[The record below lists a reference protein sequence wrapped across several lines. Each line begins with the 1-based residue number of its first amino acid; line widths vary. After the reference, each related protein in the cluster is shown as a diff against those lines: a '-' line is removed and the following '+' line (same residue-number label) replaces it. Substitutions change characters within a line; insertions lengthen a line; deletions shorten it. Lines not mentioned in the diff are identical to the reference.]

1 MVINFTLKLWTTYR
15 LLLLQYVAITVL
27 MAGASLPAFSQTI
40 KGTVVSDAGT
50 LPGATINGKTF
61 KRAISSDLQGNFTLM
76 APDTGI
82 VTIEFS
88 YMGYQAKS
96 LTLKLLKGVNDIG
109 LVKMLPDT
117 RSTLGEVVVKGTM
130 APSQA
135 KAYSIKKNSN
145 AIMDVMA
152 ADAIGKLPDRNAA
165 EAVQRMQGVAVARY
179 HGEADQAAVRG
190 TPFAWTS
197 TLFNGNRLPSS
208 NVMGN
213 RSSVLDVVPSEI
225 IQFVQVAKAITPDME
240 GDAIGGSINFIT
252 RTAPVKRTL
261 NVSAAGG
268 YNTFSKN
275 GTYNGSMVYGDRFLK
290 DKLGII
296 VAGAIWSRQ
305 WGSDEFATT
314 YNTGLADVQQKNSI
328 NTVLFKRYMGERET
342 KGLNVG
348 AEYKIAPLHKVFFR
362 GMVNK
367 FDDIRPVYE
376 SYVDYTNSRFQYN
389 YRYSHYQTTLKGFE
403 VGGENQLS
411 SKIKLDWSYSNH
423 KSRYFL
429 ETPPTSDGK
438 GLPIA
443 TFRQKI
449 NSGFSN
455 LSSDGKRYWG
465 FDSPNGVGGTAEDF
479 QSGIK
484 DANEVISADKLL
496 LSQLVISQLDNSEHD
511 QIGQLNLKLDASAK
525 VRFKFGGKY
534 RHKERI
540 STYGSNF
547 VYLPG
552 AAAGVPNAP
561 ALRTLSSLQTTAFPE
576 GTTFFGHLNGN
587 YNQYIVNPLVKE
599 QLFDMFGPAFQSA
612 NGIVNATSK
621 TNPTALY
628 TGNENVSS
636 GYAMAEI
643 DATDKL
649 KIIGGIR
656 NEYTSMTLNGMKAT
670 TTGTPAVVSVSPS
683 KVENDY
689 NAFLPMLHLK
699 YALTEKANIRAAY
712 TRSFVRPNFGD
723 MTPGGSTNTTTAPM
737 TISQGNPD
745 LKPTFSNNF
754 DLMGEYYF
762 NNIGILSGGVFYKD
776 ITDVIFTDANMQ
788 NVGGSDY
795 LVTQAKNLNKATL
808 FGFEAGINKRFD
820 FLSGFWS
827 GFGVEVNYSF
837 IDSKTEVPRMGTTP
851 AVMDKTSL
859 PNQSKHLFN
868 TILFYERNGV
878 MVRLAGNYRGNSVET
893 INQQLG
899 PDFYIWSAAN
909 FTIDASATVSITKRL
924 KAFVELNNLSN
935 SPVKMYMGDKRRLTS
950 SESYGRRGQA
960 GIRLDIFR

>member
-1 MVINFTLKLWTTYR
+1 MFTQFTLTSWAIYKQR
-15 LLLLQYVAITVL
+15 LLQLLMFAVL
-27 MAGASLPAFSQTI
+27 LSGSSIPVFGQII
-40 KGTVVSDAGT
+40 KGTVISESGT
-50 LPGATINGKTF
+50 LPGASISGKSF
-61 KRAISSDLQGNFTLM
+61 KRAVSSDLQGAFTLI
-76 APDTGI
+76 APDTGL
-82 VTIEFS
+82 VTIEFT
-88 YMGYQAKS
+88 YMGYERHS
-96 LTLKLLKGVNDIG
+96 LSLRLARGMNDIG
-109 LVKMLPDT
+109 IVKMLPDT
-117 RSTLGEVVVKGTM
+117 KSTLGEVVVSGTM

-135 KAYSIKKNSN
+135 KAYSIKRNSN

-190 TPFAWTS
+190 TPFSWTS

-225 IQFVQVAKAITPDME
+225 IQYVQVAKAITPDME

-252 RTAPVKRTL
+252 RTAPAKRTL
-261 NVSAAGG
+261 NLSAAGG

-275 GTYNGSMVYGDRFLK
+275 GTYNGSLVYGDRFLK

-296 VAGAIWSRQ
+296 FAGAIWSRQ
-305 WGSDEFATT
+305 WGSDEFVTS
-314 YNTGLADVQQKNSI
+314 YNTGAAIAQQKNSI

-342 KGLNVG
+342 KGFNVG
-348 AEYKIAPLHKVFFR
+348 AEYKITPAHKVFFR

-376 SYVDYTNSRFQYN
+376 SYIDYTNTRFQYN
-389 YRYSHYQTTLKGFE
+389 YRYSHYQTSLNGLE
-403 VGGENQLS
+403 IGGENQLS
-411 SKIKLDWSYSNH
+411 SKFTLDWSYSNH
-423 KSRYFL
+423 TSKYFL
-429 ETPPTSDGK
+429 ETPPTADGK

-443 TFRQKI
+443 TFRQRI
-449 NSGFSN
+449 TSGFSN

-465 FDSPNGVGGTAEDF
+465 FDSPNGVGGTMEDF
-479 QSGIK
+479 QSGVK
-484 DANEVISADKLL
+484 DPGEVLSADKLL
-496 LSQLVISQLDNSEHD
+496 LSQTVISQLDNSEHD
-511 QIGQLNLKLDASAK
+511 QIGQVNLKVDASSK
-525 VRFKFGGKY
+525 LRFKFGGKY
-534 RHKERI
+534 RHKERS
-540 STYGSNF
+540 STFGSNF

-552 AAAGVPNAP
+552 AALGLPNSP
-561 ALRTLSSLQTTAFPE
+561 ALRTLSSLQTTSFPK
-576 GTTFFGHLNGN
+576 GTTFFGNMTGN
-587 YNQYIVNPLVKE
+587 YDQFIVNPLTKD
-599 QLFDMFGPAFQSA
+599 QLFEMFSPSFQSA
-612 NGIVNATSK
+612 NGIIDATPKTNAT
-621 TNPTALY
+621 AHY
-628 TGNENVSS
+628 TGTENVSS
-636 GYAMAEI
+636 AYAMAEF
-643 DATDKL
+643 DASERL

-656 NEYTSMTLNGMKAT
+656 NEYTATTLSGMKST
-670 TTGTPAVVSVSPS
+670 TSGSPAVVSISPS
-683 KVENDY
+683 VVENNY
-689 NAFLPMLHLK
+689 NAFLPMLHMK
-699 YALTEKANIRAAY
+699 YKLSEKANMRAAY

-723 MTPGGSTNTTTAPM
+723 MTPGGSTNTTSAPM
-737 TISQGNPD
+737 SISQGNPD

-762 NNIGILSGGVFYKD
+762 HNIGILSGGVFYKNISD
-776 ITDVIFTDANMQ
+776 IIFTDVNMQ
-788 NVGGSDY
+788 NIGGNDY

-820 FLSGFWS
+820 FLNGFWS
-827 GFGVEVNYSF
+827 GFGVEVNYSY
-837 IDSKTEVPRMGTTP
+837 IDSKTEVPRLGNPQLTE
-851 AVMDKTSL
+851 KTSL

-878 MVRLAGNYRGNSVET
+878 MIRLAGNYRGNSVET

-899 PDFYIWSAAN
+899 LDFYTWSAAN

-924 KAFVELNNLSN
+924 KAFVELNNLSD

-960 GIRLDIFR
+960 GIRFDILK

>member
-1 MVINFTLKLWTTYR
+1 MFKIFTLKPWAIYKQLFAIAMLTTG
-15 LLLLQYVAITVL
+15 VT
-27 MAGASLPAFSQTI
+27 LPALSQTI

-50 LPGATINGKTF
+50 LPGASVKGISF
-61 KRAISSDLQGNFTLM
+61 KRAVSSDLQGVFTLV
-76 APDTGI
+76 APDTGL
-82 VTIEFS
+82 VTIELS
-88 YMGYQAKS
+88 YIGYEMKS
-96 LTLKLLKGVNDIG
+96 VTLKLVKGVNEIG

-117 RSTLGEVVVKGTM
+117 KGTLGEVVVKGTM

-135 KAYSIKKNSN
+135 KAYSIKRNSN

-190 TPFAWTS
+190 TPFSWTS
-197 TLFNGNRLPSS
+197 TLFNNNRLPSS
-208 NVMGN
+208 NVLGN

-225 IQFVQVAKAITPDME
+225 IQYVQVAKAITPDME

-252 RTAPVKRTL
+252 RTAPTKRTL
-261 NVSAAGG
+261 NISGAGG

-275 GTYNGSMVYGDRFLK
+275 STYNGSLVYGDRFFNN
-290 DKLGII
+290 KLGII

-305 WGSDEFATT
+305 WGSDELVTS
-314 YNTGLADVQQKNSI
+314 YNTGLANLQQKNSI

-348 AEYKIAPLHKVFFR
+348 AEYKITPSHKIFFR

-376 SYVDYTNSRFQYN
+376 SYVDYTNTRFQYN
-389 YRYSHYQTTLKGFE
+389 YRYSHYQTTLNGIE
-403 VGGENQLS
+403 IGGENQLS
-411 SKIKLDWSYSNH
+411 SKFKLDWSYSNH
-423 KSRYFL
+423 KSDYFL
-429 ETPPTSDGK
+429 DTPPTANGK

-449 NSGFSN
+449 TSGFNN
-455 LSSDGKRYWG
+455 LSSDGKRYWS
-465 FDSPNGVGGTAEDF
+465 FDSPNGVGGTADEF

-484 DANEVISADKLL
+484 DVTEVINPNKLL
-496 LSQLVISQLDNSEHD
+496 LSQLVIAQLDNSEHD
-511 QIGQLNLKLDASAK
+511 QIGQLNLKVDASAK
-525 VRFKFGGKY
+525 IHFKFGAKY
-534 RHKERI
+534 REKDRT
-540 STYGSNF
+540 STFGSNL

-552 AAAGVPNAP
+552 AALGIPNSP
-561 ALRTLSSLQTTAFPE
+561 ALRSLSSLQTSSFPK
-576 GTTFFGHLNGN
+576 GTTFFGTMKGN
-587 YNQYIVNPLVKE
+587 YDQYIVNPLVKE
-599 QLFDMFGPAFQSA
+599 QLFDMFGATFQAA
-612 NGIVNATSK
+612 NGVIDATAK
-621 TNPTALY
+621 TNATALY
-628 TGNENVSS
+628 TAEENVTS

-643 DATDKL
+643 DATERL
-649 KIIGGIR
+649 KIVAGIR
-656 NEYTSMTLNGMKAT
+656 NEYTSTTLNGMKST
-670 TTGTPAVVSVSPS
+670 TSGTPAVVNVSPS
-683 KVENDY
+683 VVENNY
-689 NAFLPMLHLK
+689 NAFLPMLHFK
-699 YALTEKANIRAAY
+699 YKLTEKANIRAAY

-723 MTPGGSTNTTTAPM
+723 MTPGGSTNTTSAPM

-776 ITDVIFTDANMQ
+776 ITDIIFTDVNMQ
-788 NVGGSDY
+788 NVGGSDFM
-795 LVTQAKNLNKATL
+795 VTQAKNLNKATL

-820 FLSGFWS
+820 FLNGFWS

-837 IDSKTEVPRMGTTP
+837 IDSKTEVPRLGN
-851 AVMDKTSL
+851 ANQLDKTGL

-868 TILFYERNGV
+868 SILFYERNGV

-899 PDFYIWSAAN
+899 PDFYTWSAAN
-909 FTIDASATVSITKRL
+909 FTIDASATVAITKKL
-924 KAFVELNNLSN
+924 KAFIELNNLSN

-950 SESYGRRGQA
+950 SESYGSRGQA
-960 GIRLDIFR
+960 GIRLDIL

>member
-1 MVINFTLKLWTTYR
+1 MFTKFTLKPQATYKYTLTR
-15 LLLLQYVAITVL
+15 LFVVVML
-27 MAGASLPAFSQTI
+27 MAGATLPAISQTI

-50 LPGATINGKTF
+50 LPGASVNCKIF
-61 KRAISSDLQGNFTLM
+61 KLSSASDLQGTFTLV
-76 APDTGI
+76 APDTG
-82 VTIEFS
+82 VVVVEFS
-88 YMGYQAKS
+88 YMGYEMKQV
-96 LTLKLLKGVNDIG
+96 TLRLVKGVNDIG
-109 LVKMLPDT
+109 LVKMQPDT
-117 RSTLGEVVVKGTM
+117 KTTLGEVVVQGTM

-135 KAYSIKKNSN
+135 KAYSIKRNSN

-179 HGEADQAAVRG
+179 HGEADQATVRG
-190 TPFAWTS
+190 TPFSWTS

-225 IQFVQVAKAITPDME
+225 IQYVQVAKAITPDME

-252 RTAPVKRTL
+252 RTAPVKQTL

-268 YNTFSKN
+268 YNTFSEN
-275 GTYNGSMVYGDRFLK
+275 GTYNGSLVYGDRFLN

-305 WGSDEFATT
+305 WGSDELVTT
-314 YNTGLADVQQKNSI
+314 YNTGSANLQQRNSI

-348 AEYKIAPLHKVFFR
+348 AEYKITPLHKVFIR
-362 GMVNK
+362 GMANK

-376 SYVDYTNSRFQYN
+376 SYVDYTNTRFQYN
-389 YRYSHYQTTLKGFE
+389 YRYSHYQTTLNGVE
-403 VGGENQLS
+403 VGGESQLAPTV
-411 SKIKLDWSYSNH
+411 KLDWSYSNH
-423 KSRYFL
+423 KSEYFL
-429 ETPPTSDGK
+429 ETPPTANGK

-443 TFRQKI
+443 TFRQRI
-449 NSGFSN
+449 TSGFNN

-465 FDSPNGVGGTAEDF
+465 FDSPNGVGGTADDF

-496 LSQLVISQLDNSEHD
+496 LSQIVISQLDNSEHD
-511 QIGQLNLKLDASAK
+511 QIGQLNLKVDATSK
-525 VRFKFGGKY
+525 VHLKFGGKY
-534 RHKERI
+534 RHKERT
-540 STYGSNF
+540 SAFGSNF
-547 VYLPG
+547 VYVP
-552 AAAGVPNAP
+552 AAALGIPNSP
-561 ALRTLSSLQTTAFPE
+561 ALRSLSSLQTTSFPK
-576 GTTFFGHLNGN
+576 GTPFFGNMTGN
-587 YNQYIVNPLVKE
+587 YDQYIVNPLVKE
-599 QLFDMFGPAFQSA
+599 QLFDMFSPAFQSA
-612 NGIVNATSK
+612 NGIMDVTPN
-621 TNPTALY
+621 TNPTAIY
-628 TGNENVSS
+628 TGNENVAA
-636 GYAMAEI
+636 GYLMAEI
-643 DATDKL
+643 DATERL

-656 NEYTSMTLNGMKAT
+656 NEYTSMTLDGMKST
-670 TTGTPAVVSVSPS
+670 TSGTPAVISISPS
-683 KVENDY
+683 TVENNY
-689 NAFLPMLHLK
+689 NALLPMLHFK
-699 YALTEKANIRAAY
+699 YKLNEKANLRAAY

-723 MTPGGSTNTTTAPM
+723 MTPGGSTNTTSAPM

-776 ITDVIFTDANMQ
+776 ITDIIFTDVNMQ
-788 NVGGSDY
+788 NIGGADY
-795 LVTQAKNLNKATL
+795 MVTQAKNLNKATL

-820 FLSGFWS
+820 FLNGFWS
-827 GFGVEVNYSF
+827 GFGAEVNYSF
-837 IDSKTEVPRMGTTP
+837 IDSKTEVPRLGNTQE
-851 AVMDKTSL
+851 MDKTGL

-899 PDFYIWSAAN
+899 PDFYTWSAAN

-924 KAFVELNNLSN
+924 KAFVELNNLSD

-960 GIRLDIFR
+960 GIRLDILK